1 MTDFWPLFAA
11 FCVGAVLASLILYV
25 LLRNWL
31 VSRRLEADKTLE
43 LSRKEAEVL
52 AREIKAKAQMEFE
65 RERSERERLM
75 DERGGVLKREEEALQ
90 GRRQALDRELAK
102 QQTQRVRLET
112 EVEQARTEKEEFLK
126 QKEAYRSRLQ
136 RMGELSPEEARKELR
151 DEVIRAANGELG
163 DIRREIL
170 FETEEKARAEAQRI
184 LIDTMQRLA
193 INPPNE
199 VSATMVELPNEEMK
213 GRIIGREGRNIR
225 AFESSAG
232 VTLMIDE
239 TPGSILVSS
248 FDPVRREIARIALAR
263 LVKDGRIHPVSIEET
278 LAEVAEEMK
287 DNVIA
292 LGEHALMR
300 LRLTNV
306 HPEVVT
312 TVGKLHYR
320 LSNNQNTL
328 EHSIEVAYLCS
339 LLAAELGLDTDLAK
353 RCGLFHDLGK
363 AMDHEHEGSH
373 AEAAARL
380 LQRYGE
386 DDRVV
391 NAVASS
397 HEEVPPTSVYAG
409 LLKVADA
416 VSAARPGAR
425 ADSMDGYIQRV
436 RNLEE
441 LALEFP
447 GVTDS
452 YAVQAG
458 KEIRVIVS
466 PEKMSD
472 EDARSLGR
480 KLRQRIEDELQY
492 PGTIKV
498 TVIREQR
505 FTETAK

>member
-1 MTDFWPLFAA
+1 MTEIWPLLAA
-11 FCVGAVLASLILYV
+11 FLAGAVLAALLLYV
-25 LLRNWL
+25 LVRNWL
-31 VSRRLEADKTLE
+31 QAKRVEAEKTLE
-43 LSRKEAEVL
+43 LSRKEAEVT
-52 AREIKAKAQMEFE
+52 AREIKAQAQLELE
-65 RERSERERLM
+65 RDRAERHRLM
-75 DERGGVLKREEEALQ
+75 EERAASIKQEAESLQESREALLQ
-90 GRRQALDRELAK
+90 ERA
-102 QQTQRVRLET
+102 QQDSQRKRLET
-112 EVEQARTEKEEFLK
+112 ELEETKAERVAYLK
-126 QKEAYRSRLQ
+126 QKEAYRGRLQ
-136 RMGELSPEEARKELR
+136 RMGEISPEEARKELR
-151 DEVIRAANGELG
+151 DEVIRSANGELG
-163 DIRREIL
+163 EIRREIL

-184 LIDTMQRLA
+184 LIDTMQRMAL
-193 INPPNE
+193 NTPNE
-199 VSATMVELPNEEMK
+199 VSATLVELPNEEMK

-225 AFESSAG
+225 AFESAAG

-248 FDPVRREIARIALAR
+248 FDPVRREVARIALER
-263 LVKDGRIHPVSIEET
+263 LIRDGRIHPVSIEDT
-278 LAEVAEEMK
+278 LTEVAEEMK
-287 DNVIA
+287 DNVIS
-292 LGEHALMR
+292 LGENALLR
-300 LRLTNV
+300 LRLNSV

-328 EHSIEVAYLCS
+328 EHSIEVAFLCS

-363 AMDHEHEGSH
+363 AMNHEHEGSH

-386 DDRVV
+386 DERVV

-397 HEEVPPTSVYAG
+397 HDEVPPSSVYAG

-416 VSAARPGAR
+416 VSATRPGAR
-425 ADSMDGYIQRV
+425 MDSTDGYIQRV
-436 RNLEE
+436 RNLEQ
-441 LALEFP
+441 LALDFP
-447 GVTDS
+447 GVTDA

-466 PEKMSD
+466 PETMKD

-480 KLRQRIEDELQY
+480 KLRQRIEDELNY

-505 FTETAK
+505 FTEMAK